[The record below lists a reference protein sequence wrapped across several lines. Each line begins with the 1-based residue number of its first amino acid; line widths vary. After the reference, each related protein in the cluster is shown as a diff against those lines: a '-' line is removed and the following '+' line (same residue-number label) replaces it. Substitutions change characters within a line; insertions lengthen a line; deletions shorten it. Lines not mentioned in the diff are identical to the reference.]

1 MIFLYPTHEQLYW
14 QRIYEQDDC
23 SCNGLYQ
30 ASDFSYNT
38 YDPRQFMPGFPSSPP
53 PFTSPGQGTPG
64 APPMSPPGLGTP
76 GAPPMSSPGLGTP
89 GGAPMSSPGLGTPG
103 APTSQPGQGTQAGP
117 PSSPPPSFV
126 PQQTQQAQAFAVDP
140 GSIRRCLFRF
150 TYVWLSGNQQ
160 FWFYPIFIGQQS
172 ISGYRWTGFRWVFFG
187 ISLRQIQSFTCV

>member
-1 MIFLYPTHEQLYW
+1 MYPTQEQLYW
-14 QRIYEQDDC
+14 QGMYEQDDC
-23 SCNGLYQ
+23 SCNRLYQ
-30 ASDFSYNT
+30 VSDYPYTT
-38 YDPRQFMPGFPSSPP
+38 YDARQFMPGFPSSPP
-53 PFTSPGQGTPG
+53 PFTTPGQGTPG
-64 APPMSPPGLGTP
+64 GAPMSPPGLGTP
-76 GAPPMSSPGLGTP
+76 G
-89 GGAPMSSPGLGTPG
+89 G
-103 APTSQPGQGTQAGP
+103 APTSPPGQGAQAGP
-117 PSSPPPSFV
+117 PTSPPPSFV